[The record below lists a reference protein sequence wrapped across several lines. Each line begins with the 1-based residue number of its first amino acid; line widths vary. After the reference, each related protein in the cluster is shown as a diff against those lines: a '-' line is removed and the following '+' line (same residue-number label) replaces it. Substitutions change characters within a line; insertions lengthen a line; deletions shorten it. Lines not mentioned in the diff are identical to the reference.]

1 MKRSG
6 IHWFVLL
13 VLVTLG
19 IGVAWLFNGNP
30 LALTIIMIVFGLAGS
45 IFILMERSIPS
56 SNRRSIAPIPV
67 DPGGADIEVEIV
79 MRKLIEDLP
88 IGIMFITNEE
98 KIRFN
103 NRIWNEL
110 LGVARELSLSDFK
123 GHPGLWGALNRSIG
137 TEDDLDY
144 LWQVGTQHYQV
155 IIKAV
160 HTGNRFIGILVSGS
174 DVSSFKRL
182 ERVQQDFLADFT
194 HELKTPLA
202 ALMGASAILTEK
214 KAMLKENE
222 LAEFHD
228 IVGKEA
234 ARLNHLVDDLIDL
247 TRIGAGA
254 PTLMKSLIP
263 LSEFIFDTSK
273 LFTRELTRKKLTLK
287 TDIPSDLLVF
297 VDPNRFKQVFNNLFS
312 NAIQYTEH
320 GGISITASKEDKMIT
335 IHFKDT
341 GIGIS
346 AENLPLIFNRFFRAD
361 EARSRYAGGAGLGLA
376 IAREIVN
383 AHMGTIE
390 ADSQL
395 GIGTEFVIR
404 IPKI

>member
-1 MKRSG
+1 
-6 IHWFVLL
+6 
-13 VLVTLG
+13 
-19 IGVAWLFNGNP
+19 
-30 LALTIIMIVFGLAGS
+30 
-45 IFILMERSIPS
+45 
-56 SNRRSIAPIPV
+56 
-67 DPGGADIEVEIV
+67 
-79 MRKLIEDLP
+79 
-88 IGIMFITNEE
+88 
-98 KIRFN
+98 
-103 NRIWNEL
+103 
-110 LGVARELSLSDFK
+110 
-123 GHPGLWGALNRSIG
+123 
-137 TEDDLDY
+137 
-144 LWQVGTQHYQV
+144 
-155 IIKAV
+155 
-160 HTGNRFIGILVSGS
+160 
-174 DVSSFKRL
+174 
-182 ERVQQDFLADFT
+182 
-194 HELKTPLA
+194 
-202 ALMGASAILTEK
+202 
-214 KAMLKENE
+214 
-222 LAEFHD
+222 
-228 IVGKEA
+228 
-234 ARLNHLVDDLIDL
+234 
-247 TRIGAGA
+247 
-254 PTLMKSLIP
+254 MKSLIP
-263 LSEFIFDTSK
+263 LSEFIFDASK

-312 NAIQYTEH
+312 NAIQYTEY